1 MIGGV
6 LLFDYLLIMVNYIV
20 SLNFMQWENN
30 VSYFSSSIEYETFLL
45 YVEVCFKS
53 PKSLF
58 FEERENIEFKGGC
71 IVLSYCYPLDHYNNQ

>member
-6 LLFDYLLIMVNYIV
+6 LLFDYLLIMVNYII

-45 YVEVCFKS
+45 YVEVCLKS